1 MAAAPAGAAGSR
13 LVSGEPA
20 LALEAVRAK
29 LGGREVLCGVSL
41 ELRSGEVLGL
51 AGANGAGK
59 TTLLRA
65 ASGVLRPDA
74 GRVLL
79 AGRPLGS
86 YGRRELA
93 RQIAVVPQDTPFAFP
108 FRAGEAV
115 LMGRSPHLPRLG
127 FEGPRDLAI
136 ARSSLAQVGIE
147 ALADRSILELSGG
160 ERQLVLLARALA
172 QQPNVL
178 LLDEPT
184 AHLDLRHRLQVLEL
198 VRELAAA
205 GRSAL
210 VVSHDL
216 SLAARSCDRL
226 ALLAAGR
233 VLAVGPPAEVLS
245 REAVLEVF
253 GIEADV
259 IAGPDGTP
267 LVLPRKAKSKRPV
280 E

>member
-1 MAAAPAGAAGSR
+1 M
-13 LVSGEPA
+13 SGEPA
-20 LALEAVRAK
+20 LALEGVRVS
-29 LGGREVLCGVSL
+29 LGGREVLGGVSL

-51 AGANGAGK
+51 VGANGAGK

-65 ASGVLRPDA
+65 ASGVLRLDA

-79 AGRPLGS
+79 AGRPLVS

-93 RQIAVVPQDTPFAFP
+93 RQIAVVPQDAPFAFP
-108 FRAGEAV
+108 FLAGEAV

-127 FEGPRDLAI
+127 FEGPHDLAI
-136 ARSSLAQVGIE
+136 ARTSLAQVGIE
-147 ALADRSILELSGG
+147 DLADRSILELSGG

-172 QQPNVL
+172 QEPRVL

-205 GRSAL
+205 GRSVL

-233 VLAVGPPAEVLS
+233 VLAVGPPKEVLS
-245 REAVLEVF
+245 SEAVYEAF

-259 IAGPDGTP
+259 VDGPDGTP
-267 LVLPRKAKSKRPV
+267 LVLPRKAKSGLPVRQAERAAKRSRA

>member
-1 MAAAPAGAAGSR
+1 
-13 LVSGEPA
+13 VSAQAA
-20 LALEAVRAK
+20 LALEGVRAT
-29 LGGREVLCGVSL
+29 LGGREVLRGVSL
-41 ELRSGEVLGL
+41 ELRAGEVLAL
-51 AGANGAGK
+51 VGANGAGK

-79 AGRPLGS
+79 AGRPLAS
-86 YGRRELA
+86 TERRELA
-93 RQIAVVPQDTPFAFP
+93 RQIAVVPQDAPFAFP
-108 FRAGEAV
+108 FRAGEVV

-127 FEGPRDLAI
+127 FEGARDLAI
-136 ARSSLAQVGIE
+136 ARAALARVGIE
-147 ALADRSILELSGG
+147 ALADRSILEISGG

-172 QQPNVL
+172 QEPRVL

-184 AHLDLRHRLQVLEL
+184 AHLDLRHRLGVLEL
-198 VRELAAA
+198 VRELAAE

-216 SLAARSCDRL
+216 SLAAGSCDRL
-226 ALLAAGR
+226 ALLSGGR
-233 VLAVGPPAEVLS
+233 VLAVGPPAEILS
-245 REAVLEVF
+245 SASVRETF

-259 IAGPDGTP
+259 VPGPDGTP
-267 LVLPRKAKSKRPV
+267 LVLPRRWNRRA

>member
-1 MAAAPAGAAGSR
+1 LSAPA
-13 LVSGEPA
+13 A
-20 LALEAVRAK
+20 LALEGVRAT
-29 LGGREVLCGVSL
+29 LRGREVLCGVSL
-41 ELRSGEVLGL
+41 ELRSGEVLAL

-59 TTLLRA
+59 TTLLRT
-65 ASGVLRPDA
+65 ASGLLRPDA

-79 AGRPLGS
+79 AGRPLAELD
-86 YGRRELA
+86 RRELA
-93 RQIAVVPQDTPFAFP
+93 RQIAVVPQEAPFAFP

-136 ARSSLAQVGIE
+136 ARAALAQVGIE

-172 QQPNVL
+172 QQPRVL

-216 SLAARSCDRL
+216 SLAAGSCDRI

-233 VLAVGPPAEVLS
+233 ILAVGPPAEVLDS
-245 REAVLEVF
+245 TSVHEAF
-253 GIEADV
+253 GIDADV
-259 IAGPDGTP
+259 VAGPDGTP
-267 LVLPRKAKSKRPV
+267 LILPRRSSPTPR
-280 E
+280 

>member
-1 MAAAPAGAAGSR
+1 MSVG
-13 LVSGEPA
+13 PA
-20 LALEAVRAK
+20 LALEGVRAS

-41 ELRSGEVLGL
+41 ELRAGEVLGL
-51 AGANGAGK
+51 VGANGAGK

-79 AGRPLGS
+79 AGRPLAS
-86 YGRRELA
+86 VARRELA
-93 RQIAVVPQDTPFAFP
+93 RQIAVVPQDAPFAFP

-115 LMGRSPHLPRLG
+115 LMGRSPHLPRLA

-136 ARSSLAQVGIE
+136 ARASLAQVGIE

-172 QQPNVL
+172 QEPRVL

-198 VRELAAA
+198 VRELAGA

-233 VLAVGPPAEVLS
+233 VLRVGPPAEVLS
-245 REAVLEVF
+245 SEAVHEAF

-259 IAGPDGTP
+259 VAGPDGTP
-267 LVLPRKAKSKRPV
+267 LVLPRKRSAQRGGALRSPGPER
-280 E
+280 ER

>member
-1 MAAAPAGAAGSR
+1 
-13 LVSGEPA
+13 LSGQAA
-20 LALEAVRAK
+20 LALEGVRAT
-29 LGGREVLCGVSL
+29 LGGREVLRGVSL
-41 ELRSGEVLGL
+41 ELRSGEVLAL

-79 AGRPLGS
+79 AGRPLAAVD
-86 YGRRELA
+86 RRERA
-93 RQIAVVPQDTPFAFP
+93 RQIAVVPQDAPFAFP

-127 FEGPRDLAI
+127 FEGARDLAI
-136 ARSSLAQVGIE
+136 AREALAQVGIE

-172 QQPNVL
+172 QQPRVL

-198 VRELAAA
+198 VRELAA
-205 GRSAL
+205 G
-210 VVSHDL
+210 
-216 SLAARSCDRL
+216 SCDRI
-226 ALLAAGR
+226 ALLSAGR
-233 VLAVGPPAEVLS
+233 VLAVGPPAEVLDS
-245 REAVLEVF
+245 ASVHEVF

-259 IAGPDGTP
+259 VPGPDGTP
-267 LVLPRKAKSKRPV
+267 LILPRRARSQPRLG
-280 E
+280 

>member
-1 MAAAPAGAAGSR
+1 
-13 LVSGEPA
+13 VSGEAA
-20 LALEAVRAK
+20 LALEGVRAA
-29 LGGREVLCGVSL
+29 LGAREVLCGVSL

-86 YGRRELA
+86 YRRRELA
-93 RQIAVVPQDTPFAFP
+93 RRIAVVPQDTPFAFP

-115 LMGRSPHLPRLG
+115 LMGRTPHLPRLG
-127 FEGPRDLAI
+127 FESARDLAI

-172 QQPNVL
+172 QQPRVL

-198 VRELAAA
+198 VRELADA

-226 ALLAAGR
+226 ALLAGGR
-233 VLAVGPPAEVLS
+233 VLAIGPPAEVLT
-245 REAVLEVF
+245 REAVFEAF

-259 IAGPDGTP
+259 VAGPDGTP
-267 LVLPRKAKSKRPV
+267 LVLPRKARPKPPL

>member
-1 MAAAPAGAAGSR
+1 
-13 LVSGEPA
+13 LSGDAA
-20 LALEAVRAK
+20 LALEGVRAR

-65 ASGVLRPDA
+65 ASGVLRPDS

-79 AGRPLGS
+79 AGRTLVS

-108 FRAGEAV
+108 FLAGETV

-172 QQPNVL
+172 QQPRVL

-198 VRELAAA
+198 VRELATE

-216 SLAARSCDRL
+216 SLVARSCDRL

-245 REAVLEVF
+245 RETVLEAF
-253 GIEADV
+253 GIDADV
-259 IAGPDGTP
+259 VAGPDGTP
-267 LVLPRKAKSKRPV
+267 LVLPRRAKSRPPV
-280 E
+280 G

>member
-1 MAAAPAGAAGSR
+1 
-13 LVSGEPA
+13 LSGQAA
-20 LALEAVRAK
+20 LALEGVRAT
-29 LGGREVLCGVSL
+29 LGGREVLRGVSL
-41 ELRSGEVLGL
+41 ELRSGEVLAL

-79 AGRPLGS
+79 AGRPLAAVD
-86 YGRRELA
+86 RRERA
-93 RQIAVVPQDTPFAFP
+93 RQIAVVPQDAPFAFP

-127 FEGPRDLAI
+127 FEGARDLAI
-136 ARSSLAQVGIE
+136 AREALAQVGIE

-172 QQPNVL
+172 QQPRVL

-210 VVSHDL
+210 VVAHDL
-216 SLAARSCDRL
+216 SLAAGSCDRI
-226 ALLAAGR
+226 ALLSAGR
-233 VLAVGPPAEVLS
+233 VLAVGPPAEVLDS
-245 REAVLEVF
+245 ASVHEVF
-253 GIEADV
+253 GSEADV
-259 IAGPDGTP
+259 VPGPDGTP
-267 LVLPRKAKSKRPV
+267 LILPRRARSQPRLG
-280 E
+280 

>member
-1 MAAAPAGAAGSR
+1 
-13 LVSGEPA
+13 VSGEPA
-20 LALEAVRAK
+20 LALEGVRAS
-29 LGGREVLCGVSL
+29 LGGREVLRGVSL
-41 ELRSGEVLGL
+41 ELHAGEVLGL
-51 AGANGAGK
+51 VGANGAGK

-65 ASGVLRPDA
+65 ASGVLVPSA

-79 AGRPLGS
+79 AGRPLAAWP
-86 YGRRELA
+86 RRELA
-93 RQIAVVPQDTPFAFP
+93 RLIAVVPQDAPFAFP
-108 FRAGEAV
+108 FRAGEVV

-136 ARSSLAQVGIE
+136 ARAALAQVGI
-147 ALADRSILELSGG
+147 ADLADRRVPELSGG

-172 QQPNVL
+172 QEPRVL

-184 AHLDLRHRLQVLEL
+184 AHLDLRHRLLVLEL

-216 SLAARSCDRL
+216 SLAARGCDRL

-233 VLAVGPPAEVLS
+233 VLAAGAPAEVLS
-245 REAVLEVF
+245 GESVREAF

-259 IAGPDGTP
+259 VAGPDGTP
-267 LVLPRKAKSKRPV
+267 LVLPRRLSR
-280 E
+280 